1 MYKVYLC
8 KRCNYNFSGFPV
20 FFSSISCTLDLGG
33 GSLRPSPRTHVVK
46 VVPPP
51 WVELEVDIPPSN

>member
-8 KRCNYNFSGFPV
+8 ERCNYNFSGFPV
-20 FFSSISCTLDLGG
+20 YSISYTLDLGG
-33 GSLRPSPRTHVVK
+33 GSLPPSPRTHVVE